1 MKLSRTRYM
10 DIMGN
15 AYDKAA
21 ERVEAGNQGNI
32 IRKQKG
38 EKEKKKIKRIKRRE
52 KTREHHNYNL
62 HMTSKSG

>member
-38 EKEKKKIKRIKRRE
+38 EKEKKKK
-52 KTREHHNYNL
+52 
-62 HMTSKSG
+62 